1 MTRRD
6 FGTVRRLPSG
16 RWQVRYQTPAEDRVT
31 APETFETRAAAAAY
45 LAKVQ
50 TDVDG
55 GVWLDPTAPT
65 SPSGHSPTGRP

>member
-16 RWQVRYQTPAEDRVT
+16 RWQARYQTPADDRVT
-31 APETFETRAAAAAY
+31 APETFQTRAAAAAY

-50 TDVDG
+50 ADMDRGGWLADG
-55 GVWLDPTAPT
+55 ADLGLAPQ
-65 SPSGHSPTGRP
+65 SCFEGC